1 MGSKQTA
8 ALSGVRFQ
16 YKTRGAD
23 AQAQTLKF
31 NVAILGSAILGSNLS
46 LNTDIFNHSSMTP
59 KLLYWGTV
67 TKNASWYS
75 VKITHTFLS
84 TRPLL
89 GTGKGRYS
97 LCDVRKM
104 AQELSIC
111 DQMMLEKLT

>member
-1 MGSKQTA
+1 MGSKRTA

-23 AQAQTLKF
+23 AHLKF

-46 LNTDIFNHSSMTP
+46 LNTDIFNPSSMTR

-67 TKNASWYS
+67 TKNVSWYF
-75 VKITHTFLS
+75 VKIIHTFLS

-89 GTGKGRYS
+89 GTGKARYS